1 MNHIKLGKLIRKVDG
16 NKNKQLKDLPLLGI
30 NIDKEFMPSVANTI
44 GTDMSNYQIVKM
56 EQFAC
61 NPMHLGRDERM
72 PTALLLN
79 QDEILFSPAYFVFEV
94 IDKNVI
100 LPEYLMLYFKQPETD
115 RLLWFKTDSS
125 VRGGLGWNEL
135 CDIEIPVPDL
145 QVQKDIIRQ
154 YNQISDAIKIKEK
167 LNNNLE
173 QQAQAIFYIN
183 IINNI
188 DSENWEVSSLTD
200 IANYLNGLAMQ
211 NYRPSNHEKSYP
223 VLKIRELRQGY
234 CDFNS
239 DLCSSSNIDEEYIIK
254 NNDVIF
260 SWSGSLLVDIWSGGT
275 CGLNQHLFKVT
286 SNKYEDWFYYYWT
299 KHHLNNFIR
308 IAEGKATSL
317 GHIKREELDKA
328 VVLIPPIEHYNKINR
343 IISPIFNSLKV
354 QKIEKIQLM
363 KLQSTLLPKLML
375 ENSDSSTAKL
385 SFSVHFIIY
394 LMQIKSMNFSGNL
407 CYFFCFLMLI
417 NNKLSFLVLLT
428 MPLNKS
434 FPKHFK
440 VMFFKSIMMQSHFFN
455 A

>member
-56 EQFAC
+56 KQFAC

-79 QDEILFSPAYFVFEV
+79 QDEILVSPAYFVFEV

-173 QQAQAIFYIN
+173 EQIDIFYNN
-183 IINNI
+183 IFDNESDFVELRSAIETTSGGTPSRNNI
-188 DSENWEVSSLTD
+188 DFYTNGTYNWIKSKELLGTYIFETEEKITELAIKKSSAKPIPQNSVLVAMYGATVGEFG
-200 IANYLNGLAMQ
+200 ITVGETTCNQAICALIPNKNYP
-211 NYRPSNHEKSYP
+211 YSYIFWYIRTSKDK
-223 VLKIRELRQGY
+223 LKIMA
-234 CDFNS
+234 
-239 DLCSSSNIDEEYIIK
+239 
-254 NNDVIF
+254 
-260 SWSGSLLVDIWSGGT
+260 SGSAQQNIS
-275 CGLNQHLFKVT
+275 Q
-286 SNKYEDWFYYYWT
+286 
-299 KHHLNNFIR
+299 
-308 IAEGKATSL
+308 
-317 GHIKREELDKA
+317 
-328 VVLIPPIEHYNKINR
+328 VLIKQLMVHSN
-343 IISPIFNSLKV
+343 
-354 QKIEKIQLM
+354 IEKITKFDKCARIVM
-363 KLQSTLLPKLML
+363 AKLLNIQKEIKGLKNLKDALLPKLML
-375 ENSDSSTAKL
+375 ENCDSSSDKL
-385 SFSVHFIIY
+385 SFI
-394 LMQIKSMNFSGNL
+394 
-407 CYFFCFLMLI
+407 
-417 NNKLSFLVLLT
+417 
-428 MPLNKS
+428 
-434 FPKHFK
+434 
-440 VMFFKSIMMQSHFFN
+440 
-455 A
+455 